1 MKFLMQIISR
11 LLAPLGHAL
20 LSLGKALKVV
30 NAANVLRAFEPR
42 PRPVLVPIPI
52 QTRHPTRRLTRRPGG
67 QGD

>member
-1 MKFLMQIISR
+1 MKFLLQLISR

-20 LSLGKALKVV
+20 LSLGTAL
-30 NAANVLRAFEPR
+30 NAVTVLSAFEPR

-52 QTRHPTRRLTRRPGG
+52 QTRHPTGRLTRRPGG

>member
-1 MKFLMQIISR
+1 MKFLMQLISR

-20 LSLGKALKVV
+20 
-30 NAANVLRAFEPR
+30 

-52 QTRHPTRRLTRRPGG
+52 QTRRATHRLTRRPGG

>member
-1 MKFLMQIISR
+1 MKFLMQLISR

-20 LSLGKALKVV
+20 LSLGAALK
-30 NAANVLRAFEPR
+30 AANAVTVLRAFEPR

-52 QTRHPTRRLTRRPGG
+52 QTRHPTRRLTGRPGG